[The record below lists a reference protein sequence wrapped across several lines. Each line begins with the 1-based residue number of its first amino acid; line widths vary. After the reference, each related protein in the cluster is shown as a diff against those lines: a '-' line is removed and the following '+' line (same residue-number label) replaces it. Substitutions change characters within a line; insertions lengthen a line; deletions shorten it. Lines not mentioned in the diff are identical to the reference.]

1 MSDDS
6 VGDLLFLSGIE
17 AEGFGDLVD
26 LDFAAVL
33 LLGIGIQNGGYID
46 LLVAARVLI
55 VGSERPMK
63 RHLDLGRGLV
73 HMAVTH
79 L

>member
-6 VGDLLFLSGIE
+6 VSDLLFLSGIE
-17 AEGFGDLVD
+17 AIGFGDLVN
-26 LDFAAVL
+26 LDFATVL

-46 LLVAARVLI
+46 LLIAARVLI
-55 VGSERPMK
+55 VRSEWPMK

-73 HMAVTH
+73 HMAVAH